1 MYHQLLVYAI
11 DVNVLDG
18 RTRTVEKNAEALVVD
33 STEIGLGVNADETNY
48 VVMSGDRNAG

>member
-1 MYHQLLVYAI
+1 LYHQLLVYAI